1 MKTPVAQLVSGQ
13 GMITD
18 GLVLRITTEGLFI
31 DDDLRGIGQREWDV
45 KAWTLKLA
53 EVWCPQVNATASA
66 KTASSNPFSFRRGN
80 NVPTNEESE
89 AFLGNLLKVC
99 KNTCRLASPSACFA
113 RSATASHDGGPVH
126 PPQTEF
132 RGLHILRASVR
143 DQEGK
148 KYVFV
153 LQDTEAWKVAI
164 GLQRLRAGALV
175 RALGVSALPVP
186 ECKTMLSALGY
197 V

>member
-1 MKTPVAQLVSGQ
+1 M
-13 GMITD
+13 
-18 GLVLRITTEGLFI
+18 
-31 DDDLRGIGQREWDV
+31 
-45 KAWTLKLA
+45 
-53 EVWCPQVNATASA
+53 
-66 KTASSNPFSFRRGN
+66 
-80 NVPTNEESE
+80 
-89 AFLGNLLKVC
+89 LKVC

-113 RSATASHDGGPVH
+113 RSATASHGGGPVH
-126 PPQTEF
+126 PPQAEF

>member
-1 MKTPVAQLVSGQ
+1 MKTPIAQLVSGQ

-53 EVWCPQVNATASA
+53 EVWCPQANASTTAKQPSG
-66 KTASSNPFSFRRGN
+66 NPFSFRRGN

-89 AFLGNLLKVC
+89 AFLANILKVC
-99 KNTCRLASPSACFA
+99 KNTCRLAAPGACFT
-113 RSATASHDGGPVH
+113 RGATASQDGGAAKPS
-126 PPQTEF
+126 
-132 RGLHILRASVR
+132 GLHILRASVR

-175 RALGVSALPVP
+175 RALGVTALPVP
-186 ECKTMLSALGY
+186 ECKTMLTSLGY
-197 V
+197 A